1 MAIEPVRVLQAALA
15 ERGASPAALRQGPEQ
30 NRGRKR
36 KRDQERQEQRH
47 HEREAAAA
55 QEQALAEANR
65 RMEEALSVAAH
76 ELKTPV
82 TSSRLAVALASRRI
96 HDLLDQVPGRDNLWD
111 AELAGRLAALQ
122 ELLTQAE
129 QSLERCTQLVVDLL
143 DVSRIWTDQ
152 LDLRLAPC
160 DLAAVVRKAV
170 EEQRQI
176 APARTIRLH
185 LLDCSVVPVVADA
198 ERIRQVVTNY
208 LTNALRYSPAD
219 RLVEVG
225 VQVLRNWAR
234 VVVRDEGLGLRPA
247 EQQRIWERFHR
258 VARIQVV
265 DDDTGT
271 GLGLGLH
278 LCKTIVK
285 QHKGRLGVRSTPGKG
300 STFWFA
306 LAVAGVDR
314 RRIER
319 TGDP

>member
-1 MAIEPVRVLQAALA
+1 MAIETVTVPEATAAEL
-15 ERGASPAALRQGPEQ
+15 GASPAALQRLSERTWRRKWERLLHKQKAASEQ
-30 NRGRKR
+30 
-36 KRDQERQEQRH
+36 
-47 HEREAAAA
+47 AL
-55 QEQALAEANR
+55 ALAEANR
-65 RMEEALSVAAH
+65 RMEEFLGIATH

-96 HDLLDQVPGRDNLWD
+96 HDLLDQVPGRGNLSNMSG
-111 AELAGRLAALQ
+111 AELANRLAALQ

-129 QSLERCTQLVVDLL
+129 ESLERCTQLVAYLL
-143 DVSRIWTDQ
+143 DVSRIRTGQ

-160 DLAAVVRKAV
+160 DLAAVVREAV
-170 EEQRQI
+170 TEQRQI

-198 ERIRQVVTNY
+198 KRIRQVVTNY

-219 RLVEVG
+219 RPVEVG
-225 VQVLRNWAR
+225 VQVLRTWAR
-234 VVVRDEGLGLRPA
+234 VMVRDEGLGLRPA

-265 DDDTGT
+265 GNDTGT

-285 QHKGRLGVRSTPGKG
+285 QHKGRLGVRSMPGKG

-314 RRIER
+314 PRVER
-319 TGDP
+319 MGDP